1 MSPRNVGLL
10 SVAVALA
17 AAGPARLL
25 AQTTDTLDVIYGAP
39 GSDAVTGALV
49 ITERF
54 VEIDGRQALQRIL
67 EFSGRPM
74 RFRVDTIV
82 DFWPAFEPHR
92 LTAHGEFG
100 MWDLRFVN
108 RRVTGVLRDPAGVAE
123 VDTSLTDPVIS
134 ASSLIAFLRTLP
146 PRPGLQFA
154 VNAYSPREGV
164 FEYRGTVQGLD
175 TLTLRDGER
184 RAALR
189 IVASGAGSELTAWLD
204 TSSGRLLR
212 LHVPLNGEMMAWAH

>member
-1 MSPRNVGLL
+1 MSPRIVGFL
-10 SVAVALA
+10 SIAVALA
-17 AAGPARLL
+17 ATGPARVL
-25 AQTTDTLDVIYGAP
+25 AQTADTLDVMYGAP
-39 GSDAVTGALV
+39 GSDAVTGAVV

-54 VEIDGRQALQRIL
+54 VEVDGQRALQRIL
-67 EFSGRPM
+67 EFTGRPIS
-74 RFRVDTIV
+74 RVDTIV

-100 MWDLRFVN
+100 MWDLRFVDL
-108 RRVTGVLRDPAGVAE
+108 RVTGVLRDPAGVTE

-134 ASSLIAFLRTLP
+134 ASSLVAFLRTLP
-146 PRPGLQFA
+146 PRPGLEFA
-154 VNAYSPREGV
+154 VNAYSPRGGV

-184 RAALR
+184 RPALR
-189 IVASGAGSELTAWLD
+189 IVASGTGSELTAWLD

-212 LHVPLNGEMMAWAH
+212 LHVPLNGEMIAWAK